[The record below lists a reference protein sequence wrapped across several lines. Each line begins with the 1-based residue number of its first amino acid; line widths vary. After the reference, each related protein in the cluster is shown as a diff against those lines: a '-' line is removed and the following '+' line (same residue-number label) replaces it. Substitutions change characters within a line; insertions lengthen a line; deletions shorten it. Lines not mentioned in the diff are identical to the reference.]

1 MLVTEGRFRWR
12 ESIVLEE
19 HDRPSA
25 RSVGLDTSEKGE
37 EP

>member
-1 MLVTEGRFRWR
+1 MLVTEDRSRWR
-12 ESIVLEE
+12 ESIVLKE

-25 RSVGLDTSEKGE
+25 RRGGD